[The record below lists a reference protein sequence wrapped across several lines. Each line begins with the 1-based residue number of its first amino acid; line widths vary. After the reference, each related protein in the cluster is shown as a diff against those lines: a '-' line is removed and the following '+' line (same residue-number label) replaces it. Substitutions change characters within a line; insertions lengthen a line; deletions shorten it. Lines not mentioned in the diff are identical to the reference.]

1 MENIVKGLKNVSA
14 IIGVLATI
22 CGLVWVAFE
31 FEQRTHSSED
41 VVEKAEKMVETFD
54 PIKAYG
60 EYIMDSIEEVHTQAF
75 RLEQKILDTLYQNKL
90 QAIDSLLRLNVRIS
104 SEARRAAQNV
114 EEGH

>member
-1 MENIVKGLKNVSA
+1 MKSVFNSIKSISSV
-14 IIGVLATI
+14 IGVLAVFA
-22 CGLVWVAFE
+22 GLIWGAFQ
-31 FEQRTHSSED
+31 FERRTHSSED

-75 RLEQKILDTLYQNKL
+75 RLEQKKLDTVYQDKL
-90 QAIDSLLRLNVRIS
+90 FKIDSLLRLNVRIS